1 MGTAKRDIRLSR
13 SRRLIPAVEIVS
25 PQLESIKLRKE
36 VMNSNRKHWNDKKQ
50 KLRRAL
56 TSDDRE
62 KAVELFRNPHAMGNQ

>member
-1 MGTAKRDIRLSR
+1 
-13 SRRLIPAVEIVS
+13 
-25 PQLESIKLRKE
+25 
-36 VMNSNRKHWNDKKQ
+36 MNSNRKHWNDKKQ